1 MKGIGISPG
10 IGIGKIFVYKPQEVK
25 VLKRNIED
33 IELEINRLDNGISK
47 ASKEIDELYKLT
59 LANVGKVE
67 AEIFTAHKM
76 ILEDPELYAAIK
88 EKISSEK
95 VNSEWAVKEVSEYFI
110 SLFEDIEDEY
120 LKARSADIKDV
131 STRLLRILLG
141 LEVMD
146 LLSINERSIIV
157 AEDLTPSD
165 TAQLKI
171 EIIEGIVTELG
182 GRTSH
187 TAIMARNLSIP
198 AIAGVKDILG
208 KVNHGDFM
216 IIDGFTGKLI
226 LNPSV
231 EEIKEYEERKLKL
244 EEEKK
249 ILQTLKGERSLSKDG
264 HLVEI
269 SGNIG
274 TPKDI
279 DHVLENGGEGVGLY
293 RTEFLYMDRD
303 RLPSEEEQFEAYKI
317 VAEKLGKRPLI
328 IRTLDVGGDKELPY
342 LDLPKEM
349 NLFLGYRAIRLCL
362 DRKDIFRTQL
372 RAILRASAF
381 GNVKIMFPMI
391 SSIQEIRDVKVI
403 VEEVKEEL
411 RNEKIPFNENL
422 ELGIMVEVPAVA
434 IQSREFAKEVDFFSI
449 GTNDLIQYTLAVDR
463 GNQNIAHLYNL
474 YHPAVLNLIKMTIDN
489 GHREGIWVGMC
500 GEAASDEKLIP
511 LFLGMGLDEFS
522 MSASS
527 ILKARYIIRN
537 TSKEEISSHIEKIL
551 SLPTAEDVEKYLS
564 QLSPKINLN

>member
-187 TAIMARNLSIP
+187 TAIMARTLSIP

-349 NLFLGYRAIRLCL
+349 NPFLGYRAIRLCL